1 MNSSD
6 DLLAFL
12 RDLLQTRYRLHL
24 ADGLRDADARR
35 EALLDLEEW
44 TRALD
49 DGAIEFVEWI
59 PAAEVDPQPPVEV
72 QRMVNPTQMSLI

>member
-1 MNSSD
+1 MSPRD

-12 RDLLQTRYRLHL
+12 RGLLRDRYCRHL

-35 EALLDLEEW
+35 EALLDVEEW

-49 DGAIEFVEWI
+49 DGTLEFLEWI
-59 PAAEVDPQPPVEV
+59 PAAEVDPQAPVEV